1 MNNGADAADQMVREC
16 LQFAEIAI
24 KLSALGVE
32 KSLSIAWAHVKENP
46 KVRGKTNL
54 DRLLREGKE
63 LKLISLQAKDLKIFE
78 QYAKQYGVLFA
89 SVKDRSAA
97 GEKIDIMFK
106 AEDVSKLNRIYE
118 QMGYT
123 LPTQMRNDRKKGP
136 ALRPS
141 GSASRTQGRVAASP
155 EFPSKDP
162 RPSIRAAIRK
172 LKEAARRAFEEN
184 QRREAQTQT
193 PVAPREDR

>member
-78 QYAKQYGVLFA
+78 QYAKQYGVLFFRQSA
-89 SVKDRSAA
+89 KSVTEHLRCLVDKRSS
-97 GEKIDIMFK
+97 MWR
-106 AEDVSKLNRIYE
+106 L
-118 QMGYT
+118 
-123 LPTQMRNDRKKGP
+123 
-136 ALRPS
+136 
-141 GSASRTQGRVAASP
+141 
-155 EFPSKDP
+155 
-162 RPSIRAAIRK
+162 IR
-172 LKEAARRAFEEN
+172 RR
-184 QRREAQTQT
+184 RST
-193 PVAPREDR
+193 PVTRTK

>member
-78 QYAKQYGVLFA
+78 QYAKQYGVLFLA
-89 SVKDRSAA
+89 NSTQSGTE
-97 GEKIDIMFK
+97 GEALGRQVD
-106 AEDVSKLNRIYE
+106 S
-118 QMGYT
+118 
-123 LPTQMRNDRKKGP
+123 MR
-136 ALRPS
+136 
-141 GSASRTQGRVAASP
+141 
-155 EFPSKDP
+155 
-162 RPSIRAAIRK
+162 SIRRILSSRPK
-172 LKEAARRAFEEN
+172 DQELKFLVFLFYTKN
-184 QRREAQTQT
+184 S
-193 PVAPREDR
+193 